1 VQEAGSSV
9 GVTVALR
16 VVDDLAGQAGEAMP
30 GALLVSMLVGCPK
43 GEKGRWGGFS
53 DVKTARAA
61 KTRDEYLMAI
71 VVCVCSG
78 SAAPAVVVC

>member
-30 GALLVSMLVGCPK
+30 GALLVSMLVGCSR
-43 GEKGRWGGFS
+43 GEKGRW
-53 DVKTARAA
+53 V
-61 KTRDEYLMAI
+61 
-71 VVCVCSG
+71 G
-78 SAAPAVVVC
+78 SLT